1 MGSWGAAQRGMSS
14 PPQKLSDTLREWTGR
29 VPVCKCTRDDAD
41 HPTRPAAKIVATITA
56 ATRERESG
64 RMVDYDGSLAGY

>member
-1 MGSWGAAQRGMSS
+1 LGTR
-14 PPQKLSDTLREWTGR
+14 LTTGPT
-29 VPVCKCTRDDAD
+29 VPA
-41 HPTRPAAKIVATITA
+41 AAKIVATITA

>member
-1 MGSWGAAQRGMSS
+1 LGTRLTTG
-14 PPQKLSDTLREWTGR
+14 PP
-29 VPVCKCTRDDAD
+29 VPA
-41 HPTRPAAKIVATITA
+41 AAKIVATITA